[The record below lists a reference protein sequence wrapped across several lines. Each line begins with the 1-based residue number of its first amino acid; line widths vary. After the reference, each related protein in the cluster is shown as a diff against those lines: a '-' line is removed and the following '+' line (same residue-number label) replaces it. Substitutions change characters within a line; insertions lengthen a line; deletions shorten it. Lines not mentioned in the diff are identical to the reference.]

1 MLNYY
6 EAKGNNPYTNLAI
19 ERTLVDQSE
28 GISLY
33 LWVNQP
39 SVIAGVNQ
47 DVNVEWN
54 KKALKENNVLPVR
67 RLTGGGCVYHDYGNL
82 NFSFVCKEEDADFD
96 RFIKVIT
103 NALKTFGI
111 DAYKSGRNDIL
122 VDETKVSGTS
132 WLNDDGQILFNGCI
146 LVDVDLNMLSR
157 ILTPSKNKL
166 KGHGIE
172 SVKARVSNL
181 VKFDPNIT
189 VEALKMAIVEAFE
202 KEYGEKVINHS
213 ELPLDLDLES
223 KLSDQDWIYQNEK
236 EHTLSVETCIGN
248 EKYLL
253 KICENNA
260 IITMLTVYTDSMNA
274 NIERQM
280 QDVLVGRNIEELDDL
295 LKQFEG

>member
-1 MLNYY
+1 M
-6 EAKGNNPYTNLAI
+6 NLI
-19 ERTLVDQSE
+19 FVDF
-28 GISLY
+28 L
-33 LWVNQP
+33 
-39 SVIAGVNQ
+39 
-47 DVNVEWN
+47 
-54 KKALKENNVLPVR
+54 
-67 RLTGGGCVYHDYGNL
+67 
-82 NFSFVCKEEDADFD
+82 
-96 RFIKVIT
+96 
-103 NALKTFGI
+103 
-111 DAYKSGRNDIL
+111 
-122 VDETKVSGTS
+122 
-132 WLNDDGQILFNGCI
+132 
-146 LVDVDLNMLSR
+146 
-157 ILTPSKNKL
+157 
-166 KGHGIE
+166 E

-223 KLSDQDWIYQNEK
+223 KLSDPDWIYQNEK